1 MLVVWLPIVLQ
12 ALLPLALLGALSL
25 ARPATRLSWLL
36 SVALVALYLLFVALA
51 GIRLVLPW

>member
-51 GIRLVLPW
+51 GIWLVL